1 MLGIDR
7 LEEKIEKLERR
18 LEVEIALLQSSLSL
32 VEKSS
37 KIRDELPN
45 DDFYY
50 YYSASYTSVGI
61 WVQRILDFLKSE
73 GYTYKKIAAGGSW
86 EKK

>member
-1 MLGIDR
+1 MLGIGR

-18 LEVEIALLQSSLSL
+18 LEL